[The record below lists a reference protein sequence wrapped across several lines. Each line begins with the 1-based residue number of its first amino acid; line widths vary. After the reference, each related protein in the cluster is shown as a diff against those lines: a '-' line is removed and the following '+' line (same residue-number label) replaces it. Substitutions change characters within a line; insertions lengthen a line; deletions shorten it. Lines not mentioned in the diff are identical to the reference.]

1 VAKHDSLSARDDQG
15 PLPQRAGRAR
25 RIVRLLLL
33 FFAAVIVVD
42 ALVGDHGVLAMLD
55 ARRRHDELAA
65 TIARQ
70 HAENARLREEARRLR
85 EDPSAIEEIARRD
98 LGLIRPGEKV
108 FIIKDLTSPA
118 KDLTSP
124 ATDLTSHAKDLM
136 SPARV
141 LLSPARD
148 LASPAKDLPP
158 AAKP

>member
-1 VAKHDSLSARDDQG
+1 VATHSNLSPHSGKA
-15 PLPQRAGRAR
+15 PVPQHAGRAR

-42 ALVGDHGVLAMLD
+42 ALVGDHGLLAMLD

-70 HAENARLREEARRLR
+70 RAENAGLREKARRLR

-98 LGLIRPGEKV
+98 LGLIRPGEKL
-108 FIIKDLTSPA
+108 FIVKDLTSPA

-124 ATDLTSHAKDLM
+124 A
-136 SPARV
+136 
-141 LLSPARD
+141 
-148 LASPAKDLPP
+148 
-158 AAKP
+158 KP

>member
-1 VAKHDSLSARDDQG
+1 VATHSNLSPHSGKA
-15 PLPQRAGRAR
+15 PVPQHAGRAR

-42 ALVGDHGVLAMLD
+42 ALVGDHGLLAMLD

-70 HAENARLREEARRLR
+70 RAENAGLREKARRLR

-98 LGLIRPGEKV
+98 LGLIRPGEKL

-124 ATDLTSHAKDLM
+124 A
-136 SPARV
+136 
-141 LLSPARD
+141 
-148 LASPAKDLPP
+148 
-158 AAKP
+158 KP